1 MCAGNCHI
9 GKGNESTH
17 KPFGK
22 KTKDYST
29 GIQNSLSFQNVTLM

>member
-9 GKGNESTH
+9 GKGNESTR

-22 KTKDYST
+22 KAKDYST
-29 GIQNSLSFQNVTLM
+29 GK